1 MVKEDAFQQ
10 VTSVLQFQSLV
21 ALVDKYQMEL
31 EDVFHK
37 ELLLSAKLDLLVM
50 EMETVF
56 QFHHQLTH
64 QLPQFLHQVYVHANL
79 QLMNYKMK

>member
-1 MVKEDAFQQ
+1 MIINFNLK
-10 VTSVLQFQSLV
+10 SIQFQSLV

-56 QFHHQLTH
+56 QFHHQLPH